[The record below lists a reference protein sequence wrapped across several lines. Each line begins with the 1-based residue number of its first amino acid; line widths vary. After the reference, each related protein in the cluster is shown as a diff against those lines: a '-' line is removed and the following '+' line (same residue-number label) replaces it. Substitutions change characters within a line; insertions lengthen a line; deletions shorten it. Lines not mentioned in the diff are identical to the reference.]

1 MYCHFIHASF
11 ELPRFLDLT
20 LDFERVMLIPGR
32 SPAGR
37 GIGHQI
43 MCEELYSF
51 PGTVSVS
58 QTMFPN
64 LLGMLTYDDCLG
76 ITRSLPF
83 NIRLYSGVLTGRK
96 SGRFRFALK
105 HVRRF
110 GLPGDPYSQNR
121 RRKHLGYRDHV
132 VADSSHSTN
141 YLYWII
147 AKWRHGQSIF

>member
-1 MYCHFIHASF
+1 MIRGDKYDPDTIHAHKFETATKQHASF

-20 LDFERVMLIPGR
+20 LGFERVMLILGR

-64 LLGMLTYDDCLG
+64 LLGQLTCDRVTHSLVARPQEISCQVNAGRCGGGKGEMYDEANKEPLG
-76 ITRSLPF
+76 SEARE
-83 NIRLYSGVLTGRK
+83 
-96 SGRFRFALK
+96 
-105 HVRRF
+105 
-110 GLPGDPYSQNR
+110 D
-121 RRKHLGYRDHV
+121 DE
-132 VADSSHSTN
+132 
-141 YLYWII
+141 
-147 AKWRHGQSIF
+147 